1 LFVPS
6 SRELSIERP
15 YQGENDIKDTHAS
28 EVNHARLKSQYPA
41 LERDEYGLTH
51 RERFLRRRLSLGL
64 FLPSMSGGGSGHYPT
79 ELGLYAPTWQ
89 YNLDC
94 ARRVDEL
101 GWDFIFP
108 VGRWR
113 GGGGPTHF
121 QEFQLDVVALT
132 AGLAA
137 QTRRCMVFTTWHV
150 SYGYHPMHVAK
161 TGVGIDHISG
171 GRWGLNVVTGWKS
184 SEVQMFG
191 LPFRERAERYELA
204 AEFVSML
211 DALWRSEV
219 PIDLEGKYFTGKHCI
234 VAPGPLQQP
243 RPLVINAGQSKEGL
257 AFAAK
262 HADVVFIQGGSGERS
277 NDVQAVGEVV
287 TRVRAAAASEG
298 RTLKVILP
306 VVLLARDTE
315 EEAQALRQAILD
327 HADFEAAENTL
338 NDLTSGSQSWPAHTL
353 EPVVLAI
360 GGYKLIGTPEQVAE
374 TFERLS
380 AVGVD
385 GIQLILF
392 DYKNDIE
399 YFAARIQPLIEE
411 RGLRGIEGMS

>member
-1 LFVPS
+1 MK
-6 SRELSIERP
+6 EA
-15 YQGENDIKDTHAS
+15 GDAD
-28 EVNHARLKSQYPA
+28 VNFARLKAQYPA
-41 LERDEYGLTH
+41 LERDENGLTH

-94 ARRVDEL
+94 AQRVDEL

-121 QEFQLDVVALT
+121 QEFQLDVISLT
-132 AGLAA
+132 AALAA
-137 QTRRCMVFTTWHV
+137 RTQRCMVFTTWHV

-171 GRWGLNVVTGWKS
+171 GRWGLNVVTGWKA
-184 SEVQMFG
+184 SEIQMFG
-191 LPFRERAERYELA
+191 IPFRDRAERYEQA

-211 DALWRSEV
+211 NRLWQSEV
-219 PIDLEGKYFTGKHCI
+219 PIDLDGKYFTGKDCI

-243 RPLVINAGQSKEGL
+243 RPLVISAGQSEEGL
-257 AFAAK
+257 AFAARQ
-262 HADVVFIQGGSGERS
+262 ADVVFIQGGSGDRS
-277 NDVQAVGEVV
+277 DDVHAVGEVV
-287 TRVRAAAASEG
+287 MRVRGAAAAEG
-298 RTLKVILP
+298 RSLKVLLP

-315 EEAQALRQAILD
+315 QEARALRQSILD
-327 HADFEAAENTL
+327 HADYVAAENTL
-338 NDLTSGSQSWPAHTL
+338 NDLTAGSQSWPAHTL

-360 GGYKLIGTPEQVAE
+360 GGYKLVGTPEQVAE
-374 TFERLS
+374 TFEQLS

-392 DYKNDIE
+392 DYKHDIE
-399 YFAARIQPLIEE
+399 YFAERIQPLIEA
-411 RGLRGIEGMS
+411 RGLRDIKVAP